1 MKNLKRVLSL
11 ALSTVMLMGMM
22 VVGTSAANYSDVTSE
37 HNEEAIEIMQ
47 AVGVMVGDGKGF
59 NPDQKVTRN
68 EMAVVMA
75 NLLDLKVEDYAGT
88 NPFTDVPAWAA
99 PFVAACKANG
109 IVSGTSA
116 TTFNGEDTV
125 TAAQAGLMMMKAL
138 GYFQYQNDFGD
149 DWQLATVKQ
158 ASKIDL
164 YKDIEAGANTA
175 LTRNAVAQLALNT
188 LKADVVDFTG
198 EIGSDITTS
207 DGTAISI
214 GYRSEYSTLGAG
226 TKNYNFAATG
236 TDAQERLQLAEKLY
250 GNDLRVTG
258 SAEDSFGRPANR
270 WTYKA
275 KEVGVYA
282 KDATLTYTDIVKA
295 SKIYSDLGLSSNH
308 VAAVTVDG
316 VVADSAFVVAKNS
329 GTKTDSILVGGQKD
343 VGVGT
348 TVEVYYDIDADTVEI
363 CAYNTFVGVVTN
375 VYPEATVPYITIG
388 GITGATGDYEITGYE
403 VDDIVLYTHDGN
415 VITSV
420 APATKVG
427 NLEVTSF
434 TTNKVTAGGTTYTY
448 NNFFV
453 DDTAIVLE
461 SAYDLYLDKNGYV
474 VYTELYVGADN
485 YAYVLDT
492 TSTPSGITEDVWTVK
507 MVLADGS
514 VVTAKTDNAVVDGD
528 PKYNW
533 VSYSVDKGIY
543 TLYARTTD
551 DTDMAGDKALI
562 VNGQA
567 AMTINDNGVGDPEIY
582 YANENTV
589 FVIHETG
596 TNSYKT
602 YTGIKNVPSIYTG
615 AKAEVAVAD
624 AAVQYNTVSKVA
636 GFVYVETA
644 SANIVNETAGVI
656 YVAKASKSQ
665 RTTDSN
671 GQYYVYNAVV
681 DGEITTIKVSTT
693 YTGNNFVNGEL
704 TVADAKL
711 GNLTYNSKGLVN
723 GTSLYSLG
731 TGEATITGISTD
743 RYKNGTIG
751 LGGGRFTAAE
761 DAVIYTVDG
770 DGKIALTSFTAVGT
784 DTNDTYYGV
793 TKNGQIKTLF
803 ITKVGVATPVVTA
816 SISGSTITV
825 NVSNNAATM
834 TMSYSV
840 TGQATVTETDMNVTD
855 GTGVLNLT
863 PNDSTGYVTIKVTN
877 TVPGVGSAF
886 AEYVVAY

>member
-275 KEVGVYA
+275 KEIGVYA
-282 KDATLTYTDIVKA
+282 KAATLTYTDIVKA

-427 NLEVTSF
+427 NLKVSSF

-453 DDTAIVLE
+453 DDTAIVLD

-474 VYTELYVGADN
+474 VYTELYVGSDN
-485 YAYVLDT
+485 YAYVLDET
-492 TSTPSGITEDVWTVK
+492 AAPSGITEDVWTVK
-507 MVLADGS
+507 MVLSDGT
-514 VVTAKTDNAVVDGD
+514 VVTAKTDNATADGSLE
-528 PKYNW
+528 YNW
-533 VSYSVDKGIY
+533 VSYSVENGIY

-551 DTDMAGDKALI
+551 NTALSDTALI

-567 AMTINDNGVGDPEIY
+567 AMTVNSSTF

-589 FVIHETG
+589 FVIHENG

-615 AKAEVAVAD
+615 SKAAASVAD
-624 AAVQYNTVSKVA
+624 AAVQYGA
-636 GFVYVETA
+636 GNIANFVYIDTV

-656 YVAKASKSQ
+656 YVAKASRSQ

-723 GTSLYSLG
+723 GTSAYSLG
-731 TGEATITGISTD
+731 TGEAIVSGIATD

-840 TGQATVTETDMNVTD
+840 TGQATVAENDMNVTD
-855 GTGVLNLT
+855 GTGMLT
-863 PNDSTGYVTIKVTN
+863 LTVPSGATGYVTVKITN